1 LKYRA
6 AEFWSMG
13 GSVQAASSIST
24 KVIIIA
30 MTAALYTVGKAVTGF
45 IPTPFGVGQ
54 FLIGVFIPAY
64 FAVVSE
70 TIPVAIGAGLGTF
83 IGDVLVLAPLNETTP
98 FLSLVA
104 GVPANFVAFLAF
116 GWFVK
121 RYRSW
126 SAFVAAAVC
135 FVTLGNLI
143 AAFSVVETLVLPA
156 GLILGFTVFWNV
168 GSIPAVLVGVPILIR
183 ATRPLMDRS
192 KILRFHP
199 QWGVSVSA
207 RQAGVAMG
215 FAVVFIGIGAALF
228 LGGGSLLPSW
238 SGLSLYFGISA
249 VIVLVFGPLAN
260 LIAGSKSEAA
270 KPAS

>member
-1 LKYRA
+1 
-6 AEFWSMG
+6 MG
-13 GSVQAASSIST
+13 GTVQAASSIST

-54 FLIGVFIPAY
+54 FLIGLFIPAY

-70 TIPVAIGAGLGTF
+70 TVPVAIGAGLGTF

-104 GVPANFVAFLAF
+104 GVPANFVAFLIF

-121 RYRSW
+121 RYKSW

-143 AAFSVVETLVLPA
+143 AAFSVVETLALPA
-156 GLILGFTVFWNV
+156 GLILGFVVFWNV
-168 GSIPAVLVGVPILIR
+168 GSIPAVLVGVPILVR
-183 ATRPLMDRS
+183 ATKPLMDRS
-192 KILRFHP
+192 KILRYRP
-199 QWGVSVSA
+199 QWGVSVGA
-207 RQAGVAMG
+207 RQAGIAMG
-215 FAVVFIGIGAALF
+215 FAVVFIAIGAVLF

-238 SGLSLYFGISA
+238 SGLSLYFAISA

-260 LIAGSKSEAA
+260 LIAGSKPEAA

>member
-1 LKYRA
+1 LKYGA
-6 AEFWSMG
+6 SQFQSMG

-54 FLIGVFIPAY
+54 FLIGLFIPAY

-98 FLSLVA
+98 YLSLVA
-104 GVPANFVAFLAF
+104 GVPANFVAFLIF

-121 RYRSW
+121 RYKSW
-126 SAFVAAAVC
+126 SAFVAATVC

-143 AAFSVVETLVLPA
+143 AAVSVVENVALPA
-156 GLILGFTVFWNV
+156 GLILGFVVFWNV
-168 GSIPAVLVGVPILIR
+168 GSIPAVLIGVPVLVR
-183 ATRPLMDRS
+183 ATKPLMDRS
-192 KILRFHP
+192 KILRYRP
-199 QWGVSVSA
+199 QWGVGVSA
-207 RQAGVAMG
+207 RQAAIAMG
-215 FAVVFIGIGAALF
+215 FAVVFIAIGAILF

-238 SGLSLYFGISA
+238 SGLSLYFAISA

-260 LIAGSKSEAA
+260 VIAGSKSEAA
-270 KPAS
+270 QAAS

>member
-1 LKYRA
+1 M
-6 AEFWSMG
+6 MG

-64 FAVVSE
+64 FALVSE
-70 TIPVAIGAGLGTF
+70 TVPVAIGAGLGTF

-104 GVPANFVAFLAF
+104 GVPANFVAFLIF

-121 RYRSW
+121 RFKSW
-126 SAFVAAAVC
+126 PAFVAAAVC

-143 AAFSVVETLVLPA
+143 AAVSVVETLVLPV
-156 GLILGFTVFWNV
+156 GLVLGFVVFWNL
-168 GSIPAVLVGVPILIR
+168 GSIPAVIVGVPILVR

-192 KILRFHP
+192 RILKYHP
-199 QWGVSVSA
+199 QWGVSVTS
-207 RQAGVAMG
+207 RQASIALG
-215 FAVVFIGIGAALF
+215 FAAVFIALGAALF
-228 LGGGSLLPSW
+228 LGGGTVLPSW
-238 SGLSLYFGISA
+238 SGLSLYFAISA

-260 LIAGSKSEAA
+260 VIAGSRSEAGH
-270 KPAS
+270 PAS